1 MGEKQSKFDN
11 MTKHQKSAK
20 NSEQSPN
27 EIFKIEAAAELGL
40 LERAKL
46 YGWDTLTAQETGKLG
61 ALTKKK
67 LEKAAHGYASK
78 YK

>member
-1 MGEKQSKFDN
+1 MGEKQSKLDN
-11 MTKHQKSAK
+11 LTKHQNSAK
-20 NSEQSPN
+20 NSDQSPN

-61 ALTKKK
+61 ALIKKK
-67 LEKAAHGYASK
+67 LAKTAQRHASK
-78 YK
+78 

>member
-27 EIFKIEAAAELGL
+27 EIFKIEAAAEPFIRKSEALWLG
-40 LERAKL
+40 
-46 YGWDTLTAQETGKLG
+46 YTDCSETGKLG
-61 ALTKKK
+61 ATKKRT
-67 LEKAAHGYASK
+67 EKAAHGYASK